1 MFQVGAGRSQWLAG
15 VAGYEG
21 RVLAVYAAM
30 GGALDSR
37 TLMGSGGVKRCD
49 EEEEEGADET
59 LC

>member
-1 MFQVGAGRSQWLAG
+1 MAG

-21 RVLAVYAAM
+21 RVLAVYAAI

-37 TLMGSGGVKRCD
+37 TLIGSGRVEGHD
-49 EEEEEGADET
+49 EEEEEGADEM